1 MLRFEKIEL
10 NVKITALWEKKKFGH
25 LVKPGFSEKIQF
37 GCPPEFGGESNRPNP
52 EDLFLASIAT
62 CTLTS
67 LLRICDSLRTT
78 PTSLDVTTS
87 ATIKFNKTA
96 KDFEFSTI
104 KCVINV
110 SGDEFL
116 LKRACKL
123 IPKYCI
129 IGKNIIP
136 KIKYETNIISID
148 EIGSS

>member
-1 MLRFEKIEL
+1 MFRFEKNEL
-10 NVKITALWEKKKFGH
+10 NVKITALWEKKKYGH
-25 LVKPGFSEKIQF
+25 IIKPDFFEKIQF
-37 GCPPEFGGESNRPNP
+37 GCPPEFGGETNRPNP
-52 EDLFLASIAT
+52 EDLFLASIAA

-87 ATIKFNKTA
+87 TTLKFNKTIN
-96 KDFEFSTI
+96 DFEFSTI

-136 KIKYETNIISID
+136 KIMYETNIKSID
-148 EIGSS
+148 DI